1 MEGTVMD
8 RETLPSQLNY
18 FFPFIF
24 AYACFNL
31 IEPSAH
37 VNEYAGI

>member
-1 MEGTVMD
+1 MD

-18 FFPFIF
+18 FLSFIF

-31 IEPSAH
+31 VEPFAH
-37 VNEYAGI
+37 FNECAGI